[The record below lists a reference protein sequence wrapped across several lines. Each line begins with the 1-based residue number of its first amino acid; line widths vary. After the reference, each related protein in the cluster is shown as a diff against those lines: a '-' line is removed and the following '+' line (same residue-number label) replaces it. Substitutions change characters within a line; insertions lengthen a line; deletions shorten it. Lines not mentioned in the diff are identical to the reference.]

1 LELQTLCR
9 EELFCED
16 ASKNSEKTRK
26 RWKKFYGAKFSIY
39 RGEGVVSRNC
49 IDMTVARN
57 PEDAC
62 PL

>member
-1 LELQTLCR
+1 LKLQTLCH
-9 EELFCED
+9 EETAKLL
-16 ASKNSEKTRK
+16 AKLRRKRGNSEKI
-26 RWKKFYGAKFSIY
+26 YGAKLSIY

-49 IDMTVARN
+49 LDMTVARN